1 MNRYGGD
8 LLLGAERDVGTSFCL
23 SIPVRVQPTSGT
35 NGTHRRV
42 RLLLRDPRQLAM
54 LRLLIRHRGLEE
66 LPSTSAEGA
75 DLTIC
80 DVDALPLVMNP
91 EARKTH
97 AQGTIIA
104 IGTPRADATPV
115 AVRWV
120 DPKDFSML
128 DDVLH

>member
-1 MNRYGGD
+1 
-8 LLLGAERDVGTSFCL
+8 
-23 SIPVRVQPTSGT
+23 
-35 NGTHRRV
+35 
-42 RLLLRDPRQLAM
+42 M

-66 LPSTSAEGA
+66 LPPSSTEGA

-91 EARKTH
+91 EASTTH
-97 AQGTIIA
+97 ATGSIIA
-104 IGTPRADATPV
+104 IGTPRADATPS

-120 DPKDFSML
+120 DPKDFSIL

>member
-8 LLLGAERDVGTSFCL
+8 LLLGDEPEIGTSFTL
-23 SIPVRVQPTSGT
+23 SMPVRVQATSGT

-54 LRLLIRHRGLEE
+54 LRLLIRYRGLEE

-91 EARKTH
+91 EASTTH
-97 AQGTIIA
+97 GTGSIIA
-104 IGTPRADATPV
+104 IGTPRADATPDT
-115 AVRWV
+115 VRWV
-120 DPKDFSML
+120 DPRDFSIL